1 MARDKDDQNI
11 YAEIGKEFISQYVG
25 SYWANVVYKSV

>member
-11 YAEIGKEFISQYVG
+11 YGEVGKELITHYVG
-25 SYWANVVYKSV
+25 SYWANVV